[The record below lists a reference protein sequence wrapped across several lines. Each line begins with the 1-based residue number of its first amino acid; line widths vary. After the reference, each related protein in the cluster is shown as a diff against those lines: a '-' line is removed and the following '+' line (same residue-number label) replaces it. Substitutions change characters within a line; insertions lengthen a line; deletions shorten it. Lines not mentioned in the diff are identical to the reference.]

1 MVLSGL
7 TFQRVTLRA
16 VFAIVMLVFFGS
28 LRAQSNSIAGT
39 LPEDYLPELKEILA
53 TALKRSPDVIAK
65 EFDRLVQEARL
76 IQVRAAQLPSVG
88 GNFNYGITQTAT
100 AGAGET
106 NSQKSKDDGFF
117 YNFGINQ
124 AIFHWGAL
132 KNQTLAARINVL
144 VTEKAF
150 AVAYRELSVMLRK
163 SYLALIVE
171 KARLNQVRE
180 LLRLANDDVAVA
192 TARKEL
198 GVISA
203 AELEGEKLRVRERE
217 LDVGRADAD
226 FTANRER
233 FARLAGLPNL
243 TEDKVGNDI
252 PRPAYS
258 ETQTTLL
265 AATVLKENARS
276 TLEYEIYEL
285 RIREAVLR
293 QKIESTRLLPKF
305 GANASYNLENTTN
318 VIGNIAQQ
326 RAVARQSVSI
336 GGNWAIFDG
345 FATKGAKREAL
356 VARRSLEHKKAAEID
371 QLLQTVQGLERTLK
385 LDAEQLAVSD
395 IHRGLADEAQKQ
407 ISEEVR
413 LGNLARVDMDR
424 AQLSILQANAQNLAS
439 RAAYLGHW
447 SEFVAVAS
455 DDPVLTSLP
464 ARYASQKK

>member
-7 TFQRVTLRA
+7 LKRVVSRVLF
-16 VFAIVMLVFFGS
+16 VMVIVVSFGS
-28 LRAQSNSIAGT
+28 LRAQPTVAGT

-65 EFDRLVQEARL
+65 EFERLVQEAKL
-76 IQVRAAQLPSVG
+76 IQVKAAQLPSLG

-100 AGAGET
+100 AGAGDA

-117 YNFGINQ
+117 YNFGVNQ

-163 SYLALIVE
+163 SYLSLIVE
-171 KARLNQVRE
+171 KARLNHTRE
-180 LLRLANDDVAVA
+180 LLRLANSDVSVA
-192 TARKEL
+192 TEKKDM
-198 GVISA
+198 GTISS
-203 AELEGEKLRVRERE
+203 AELEGEKLRARERE
-217 LDVGRADAD
+217 LEVGRADAD

-233 FARLAGLPNL
+233 FARLAGLPSL
-243 TEDKVGNDI
+243 PEDKVANDI
-252 PRPAYS
+252 PRPGHS
-258 ETQTTLL
+258 ETQTTLM
-265 AATVLKENARS
+265 AATVLKDNAKS

-285 RIREAVLR
+285 RIREAMLR
-293 QKIESTRLLPKF
+293 QKIENTRLMPKF

-326 RAVARQSVSI
+326 RAVSRQTISI

-356 VARRSLEHKKAAEID
+356 VVRRSLEHRKAAEID
-371 QLLQTVQGLERTLK
+371 QLLQSVQALERTLK
-385 LDAEQLAVSD
+385 LDAEQVAVSD
-395 IHRGLADEAQKQ
+395 IHRGLADEARK
-407 ISEEVR
+407 IIAEEVR
-413 LGNLARVDMDR
+413 LGNLARVDIDR

-455 DDPVLTSLP
+455 DDPVLTNLP